1 MEKVEIK
8 TKTETKINVHENIFT
23 TKARSKTKEDKIA
36 KHTITIT
43 VPNNRKRKF
52 YEEPKAKET
61 EP

>member
-8 TKTETKINVHENIFT
+8 TKAETKINVHENIFT

-43 VPNNRKRKF
+43 VPNNRKRKIL
-52 YEEPKAKET
+52 
-61 EP
+61 